1 MNGMK
6 PIGAEQLLQ
15 QIRALRAELDGAP
28 APAAPQIDR
37 AGFGA
42 LLAQSIATVNGM
54 QQEAAALKQGFE
66 TGTGKASLAEVMVAA
81 QKADLSF
88 RAMTE
93 VRNKLVAAYQEIMNM
108 PV

>member
-1 MNGMK
+1 MSEIN
-6 PIGAEQLLQ
+6 PQQLLS
-15 QIRALRAELDGAP
+15 QIRAMQADLHGPANVGDRSGDGFATML
-28 APAAPQIDR
+28 ASAINKVNETQQTASTMKQAFDSGDR
-37 AGFGA
+37 
-42 LLAQSIATVNGM
+42 SAT
-54 QQEAAALKQGFE
+54 
-66 TGTGKASLAEVMVAA
+66 LAEVMIAS

>member
-1 MNGMK
+1 MNEIS
-6 PIGAEQLLQ
+6 PQQLLS
-15 QIRALRAELDGAP
+15 QIRSMQSELQPLSGQPVPGNKD
-28 APAAPQIDR
+28 

-42 LLAQSIATVNGM
+42 LFSNAINQVNET
-54 QQEAAALKQGFE
+54 QAYAADMKRSFE
-66 TGTGKASLAEVMVAA
+66 TGNSDKSLAEVMIAS

-93 VRNKLVAAYQEIMNM
+93 VRNKLVTAYQEIMNM